1 MRNLIDVMKCR
12 PQAHQRI
19 RLTAGCRADIAWWAL
34 LAPRWNGISY
44 IEGTCKQGATI
55 TSDASGSWGCGAFS
69 GAVPYWFQL
78 PWPQSWTAMS
88 IAVKELLPVV
98 VSAAIWGK
106 DWSGSQVLFRSD
118 NMAVVHVLNAGVA
131 RDQTMS
137 HLLRCLFFF
146 QAHFKFDCRA
156 RHISGKD
163 NEAADA
169 LSRNQA
175 ALFLILFPQASPAPA
190 PLPTA
195 LVELLTD
202 TSLTWT
208 SSRWESLFATILR
221 EV

>member
-1 MRNLIDVMKCR
+1 
-12 PQAHQRI
+12 
-19 RLTAGCRADIAWWAL
+19 
-34 LAPRWNGISY
+34 
-44 IEGTCKQGATI
+44 
-55 TSDASGSWGCGAFS
+55 
-69 GAVPYWFQL
+69 
-78 PWPQSWTAMS
+78 MS
-88 IAVKELLPVV
+88 IAVKELLLVV
-98 VSAAIWGK
+98 VNATIWGK

-137 HLLRCLFFF
+137 HLLRCLFFV

-175 ALFLILFPQASPAPA
+175 AHFFILFPQASPAPA

-208 SSRWESLFATILR
+208 SSRWKNLLATIIW